1 MHPRLLFP
9 SLAALLPLPLTAA
22 TSFTQSWSS
31 GFEANGLVPDGNP
44 IGWSDSRNL
53 SSVPITSL
61 SDLNVSLTI
70 TGGAIG
76 DLYIYLSN
84 GSYAAI
90 LLNRPGK
97 TSSDDF
103 GFADEGFAIT
113 FDDSGPNGDSHLTL
127 TGPTRLTG
135 GSWEPD
141 ARPDNPYDVLDS
153 SPRSSFLSGFN
164 SYNPNTTWTLFVA
177 DMVSGAS
184 STVTSWGL
192 TITSPSAVPEPSASL
207 ASSLTIAWALSL
219 TRNRHRSRRP

>member
-1 MHPRLLFP
+1 MHPRLLLP

-44 IGWSDSRNL
+44 SGWSDSRTL
-53 SSVPITSL
+53 SSVPITSIT
-61 SDLNVSLTI
+61 DLNVSLTI
-70 TGGAIG
+70 TGGAVG
-76 DLYIYLSN
+76 DLFIYLSN

-103 GFADEGFAIT
+103 GFPDEGFNVT

-127 TGPTRLTG
+127 TGPSRLSG

-141 ARPDNPYDVLDS
+141 ARPDNPYSVLDS

-177 DMVSGAS
+177 DTVSGSS

-192 TITSPSAVPEPSASL
+192 SINTPSIVPEPSASL
-207 ASSLTIAWALSL
+207 ASTLTLTWALSII
-219 TRNRHRSRRP
+219 RNRRRHRRI